1 MITRGVPFTSIIY
14 FLPEGTLD
22 IFFFGGGGGG
32 GGYGD
37 RVFVLFIDVLF
48 LVVCSV
54 FILFRILVVFRFSF
68 NLLLPCILM
77 SHVLV
82 CLCVY

>member
-1 MITRGVPFTSIIY
+1 M
-14 FLPEGTLD
+14 GTLA
-22 IFFFGGGGGG
+22 ILFGGGGGG
-32 GGYGD
+32 GCGD

-54 FILFRILVVFRFSF
+54 FFLFRILAMFRSSFS
-68 NLLLPCILM
+68 LLFPCILM

>member
-1 MITRGVPFTSIIY
+1 MAIGF
-14 FLPEGTLD
+14 
-22 IFFFGGGGGG
+22 
-32 GGYGD
+32 
-37 RVFVLFIDVLF
+37 LF

-54 FILFRILVVFRFSF
+54 FILVRILVAFRVNFS
-68 NLLLPCILM
+68 LLLPCILM